1 MFLIEFKETE
11 RIERKEG
18 LPEINQEDNIYP
30 V

>member
-18 LPEINQEDNIYP
+18 FPEINQEDNIYP